1 MKAPSASCP
10 PEPGPT
16 AVLTARQRQLLE
28 LLREAGSE
36 LSSQALHRRLS
47 DHRPLGLATV
57 YRALRRLHQLGLV
70 RTRQLATGETL
81 YSPVDRDEHH
91 LTCVDCGCSVRLPAC
106 PMHDHPLSEEMRQG
120 FRLLF
125 HTLEYYG
132 LCAGCQEAG
141 RPG

>member
-1 MKAPSASCP
+1 MKAPSASSP
-10 PEPGPT
+10 PDIAPT
-16 AVLTARQRQLLE
+16 PALTARQRQLFE
-28 LLREAGSE
+28 VLREAGCE

-57 YRALRRLHQLGLV
+57 YRALRRLNQLGLV
-70 RTRQLATGETL
+70 RTRQLANGETL
-81 YSPVDRDEHH
+81 YSLVDRDEHH
-91 LTCVDCGCSVRLPAC
+91 LTCVDCGRSVRLPIC
-106 PMHDHPLSEEMRQG
+106 PMHDHPLPEEMRQG

-132 LCAGCQEAG
+132 LCAGCQ